1 MKIHVHLHTCQG
13 NCTSRA
19 YPGYRSMKQLVYG
32 LLLLIH
38 DWSSPLARSPCPE
51 AFPRVPL
58 MVRWC
63 LSGFGPLWFSLDPKR
78 EQNSG
83 VQIRWGPNP
92 LGSKSAGVQIR
103 WGPNPLEVQICCA
116 TSTHLYRVSTCPGKP
131 GKSCLFYFDI
141 FQDWKVLKKHCR
153 FWKVLEMWL
162 TRAIKISE
170 FTL

>member
-38 DWSSPLARSPCPE
+38 DWSSPLAPSPSPE

-58 MVRWC
+58 TVRWC
-63 LSGFGPLWFSLDPKR
+63 LSGLGPLWFSLDPKR

-116 TSTHLYRVSTCPGKP
+116 SSTHLCRVSTCPGKP
-131 GKSCLFYFDI
+131 GKACHFYFDI
-141 FQDWKVLKKHCR
+141 FQDSKVLKKDCR

>member
-38 DWSSPLARSPCPE
+38 DWSSPLALSPSPE

-58 MVRWC
+58 MVHWC

-78 EQNSG
+78 EQNS
-83 VQIRWGPNP
+83 
-92 LGSKSAGVQIR
+92 GVQIR

-131 GKSCLFYFDI
+131 GKSCHFYFDI
-141 FQDWKVLKKHCR
+141 FQDSKVLKKDCR
-153 FWKVLEMWL
+153 FWKVLEIWL